1 MTRVQLRPIDDVARE
16 LELPEA
22 ARIPVGRD
30 VRKIDLRHV
39 RAAPG
44 AGTRPRGRLVLVS
57 AIAPTAA
64 GEGKTTVT
72 VGLTDGLR
80 RIGVRAAACLR
91 EPSLGP
97 VFGMKGGGTGG
108 GRAQV
113 EPAERINLHFTG
125 DLHAIGAA
133 HDLLAAMIDA
143 DLHFGGASGLR
154 PDTVTW
160 PRVLDVNDRALRSV
174 IVAAGRPTER
184 RTRFDITAA
193 SEVMAIL
200 ALARSHEDLRA
211 RLARIVVGTRADGGE
226 VTAADLEATDAMLAL
241 LQEALHP
248 NLAQTRD
255 GSPAFVHAGPF
266 ANIAHGCS
274 SVVAT
279 ELALDHADVVL
290 TEAGFGFDLGGEKF
304 LDLKARGAGLAP
316 EAVVLVA
323 TVRALK
329 AHGSGDLERGLRH
342 LDRQLA
348 NVEAFG
354 LPVVVALN
362 VFDDDVAADLR
373 TVEAHAAARSVPSAR
388 VTAFRD
394 GGPGGVAAARALVE
408 LLDARPGP
416 APELDH
422 PYALEDD
429 LETKVRK
436 LARRVYGARDA
447 TLSERAARQAA
458 ALAGAG
464 HGRLPICM
472 AKTPLSFGP
481 SPKDG
486 GLAEGFDLPIRSLR
500 LAAGAGFVVAMAGA
514 VVAMPGLPR
523 EPAAKRVRVRPDGTV
538 TGLMQG
544 EAEEP
549 EPVAGHDA

>member
-1 MTRVQLRPIDDVARE
+1 MDPTALRPIDDVARE
-16 LELPEA
+16 LELPEPA
-22 ARIPVGRD
+22 LIPVGRHL
-30 VRKIDLRHV
+30 RKVDLRRV
-39 RAAPG
+39 RTGRG
-44 AGTRPRGRLVLVS
+44 AHAKARGRLVLVS
-57 AIAPTAA
+57 AISPTAA

-125 DLHAIGAA
+125 DLHAVGAA
-133 HDLLAAMIDA
+133 HDLLAAMIDS
-143 DLHFGGASGLR
+143 DLHFGGASGLT
-154 PDTVTW
+154 PDSVAW

-174 IVAAGRPTER
+174 VVAAGRPTER

-193 SEVMAIL
+193 SEVMAIV
-200 ALARSHEDLRA
+200 ALARSHEDLRT
-211 RLARIVVGTRADGGE
+211 RLARIVVGTRADGSD
-226 VTAADLEATDAMLAL
+226 VTAGDLEATDAMLAL
-241 LQEALHP
+241 LQDALHP

-279 ELALDHADVVL
+279 ELALEHAEVVV

-304 LDLKARGAGLAP
+304 LDLKARGAGLGP
-316 EAVVLVA
+316 DAVALVA
-323 TVRALK
+323 TVRALT
-329 AHGSGDLERGLRH
+329 AHGSGDLEHGLRH
-342 LDRQLA
+342 LDRHLDA
-348 NVEAFG
+348 VDAFG
-354 LPVVVALN
+354 LPAVVALN
-362 VFDDDVAADLR
+362 VFDGDAESDLR
-373 TVEAHAAARSVPSAR
+373 RVEEHAAARGVPCAR

-394 GGPGGVAAARALVE
+394 GGAGGVAGARALVE

-416 APELDH
+416 APELRH

-429 LETKVRK
+429 LETKIRK
-436 LARRVYGARDA
+436 LARRVYGAGDV
-447 TLSERAARQAA
+447 TLSEGAAKRAA
-458 ALAGAG
+458 ALADAG
-464 HGRLPICM
+464 HGRLPVCV

-500 LAAGAGFVVAMAGA
+500 LAAGAGFVVAMAGS

-538 TGLMQG
+538 FGLMQG
-544 EAEEP
+544 EEEP
-549 EPVAGHDA
+549 VIGAVRDA